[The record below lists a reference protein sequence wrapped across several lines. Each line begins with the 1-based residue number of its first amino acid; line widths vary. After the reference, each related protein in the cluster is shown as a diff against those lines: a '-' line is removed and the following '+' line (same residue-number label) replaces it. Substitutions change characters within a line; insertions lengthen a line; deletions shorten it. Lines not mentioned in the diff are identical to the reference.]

1 MALNNEEI
9 LRIKEALII
18 SKHYTGDT
26 KYIEVLDHILAM
38 EKEFEEN
45 KKRALKF

>member
-1 MALNNEEI
+1 MALTNEDV

-18 SKHYTGDT
+18 SKHYTGDN

-38 EKEFEEN
+38 EKEWEKN
-45 KKRALKF
+45 QKRQLKF

>member
-1 MALNNEEI
+1 MVLSNEDV

-26 KYIEVLDHILAM
+26 KYVEVLDKMVQM
-38 EKEFEEN
+38 EKEYEEN
-45 KKRALKF
+45 KKRAMKF